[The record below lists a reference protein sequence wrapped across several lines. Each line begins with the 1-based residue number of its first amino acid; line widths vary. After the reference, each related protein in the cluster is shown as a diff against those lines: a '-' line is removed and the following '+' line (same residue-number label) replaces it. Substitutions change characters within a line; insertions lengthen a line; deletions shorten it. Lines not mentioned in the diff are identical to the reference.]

1 MPPPVNSPSR
11 EGHIL
16 AFAKKGQDRSIGT
29 KHPREFIVTTT
40 QLDPMSYMLFGAR
53 KVEVARRGL
62 ECDEWLP
69 IIGDPTALD
78 QVLRLKEAMDLWF
91 LRVCEGIVISQVRGG
106 EGESGDDGM
115 EQAND
120 RGLPLSSTEI
130 EEFGYFTKGLVRILD
145 RYDDERRRISSESTT
160 NSRPETPV
168 EELRPGTPVE
178 ESPYTR
184 PPRFRGASSG
194 GLRRTRSHSWSSS
207 SRNSSISE
215 GHQSPEDDGESKKKV
230 DWYDEAL
237 SQSSASNSTSWSR
250 TSDLSMG
257 VPGISTST
265 TDGDATRPLD
275 LGEGS
280 TSKVVPQPLKQTSR
294 GRRVRKVLSR
304 IFSS

>member
-1 MPPPVNSPSR
+1 M
-11 EGHIL
+11 
-16 AFAKKGQDRSIGT
+16 T
-29 KHPREFIVTTT
+29 KHPREFVVTTT
-40 QLDPMSYMLFGAR
+40 QLDPMTYMLFGAR

-69 IIGDPTALD
+69 MIGSKTALD
-78 QVLRLKEAMDLWF
+78 QVSRLKEVMDLCF
-91 LRVCEGIVISQVRGG
+91 LRVCEGIVVSQVRGG
-106 EGESGDDGM
+106 EGESGDDGV
-115 EQAND
+115 EQSHE
-120 RGLPLSSTEI
+120 RGPPLSSTEI
-130 EEFGYFTKGLVRILD
+130 EEFEYFTEGLVRILD
-145 RYDDERRRISSESTT
+145 RRNEEGPRFAPGSSINSLPVTPAEE
-160 NSRPETPV
+160 SRPATPV
-168 EELRPGTPVE
+168 V

-184 PPRFRGASSG
+184 PSRFRGASSG

-207 SRNSSISE
+207 SQNSSISE

-250 TSDLSMG
+250 TSELSMG

-265 TDGDATRPLD
+265 ADGDETRPLD

-280 TSKVVPQPLKQTSR
+280 TSKVVPQPPKQTSR